1 MDHALYDLVR
11 DDPRYPVEAYEF
23 VCDAV
28 AFTQEMLGRE
38 PHEDDPPDTD
48 YHVCGEELARGACQ
62 MAVCEFGMMA
72 PVVFRQWGIRTTD
85 DIGRIVFNLIKA
97 NKLSQSDRDD
107 PADFHDLFD
116 VEKVLA
122 EGFELTIAVG
132 RKSGQGKR

>member
-1 MDHALYDLVR
+1 MDSALYDLIR
-11 DDPRYPVEAYEF
+11 EDPRYPVEAYDF

-38 PHEDDPPDTD
+38 PREDDPEDAD
-48 YHVCGEELARGACQ
+48 HHVCGEELARGACE

-72 PVVFRQWGIRTTD
+72 PVVFRQWNIRRTD

-97 NKLSQSDRDD
+97 GKLSQSDRDD

-116 VEKVLA
+116 VTKVLTD
-122 EGFELTIAVG
+122 GFELTLATG
-132 RKSGQGKR
+132 RQSRQGNR